1 MNAMDRPIDPAFL
14 RRQRGKRVAY
24 SAMGLAALIW
34 IAVWL
39 PSWIRPALDPNRI
52 RTAQVQ
58 WGAVEETIAASGTVV
73 PQFEQI
79 IFSPVN
85 TRLVRILQ
93 KPGAMLKQGQF
104 IVELDLNAARLEVEK
119 RAEELALTQNR
130 RTQLE
135 LDKRKKQSDLETRW
149 RLKNLEFQRF
159 KTRTA
164 QLRQLKGIG
173 AVSGEELS
181 QARLQEQRAEI
192 ELQQLQADR
201 RNLVEATE
209 AQLEALQLEM
219 NILEREGEEAR
230 RRLERAVI
238 RADRDGVLTAIAPE
252 VGASIHQGQEI
263 ARIADLSSFRVN
275 VTVSDIHAR
284 RLQEGLWVRLRINEE
299 EYVKGHIARILPT
312 VAGGTIQLEVELEDS
327 AHALLRPNQRVD
339 AYIVTARKGRALRLK
354 RGPFINGRSGLHEV
368 FVVRGQTAVKTEVRI
383 GIANFEYYEVEE
395 GLLDG
400 DEVIISDVKD
410 YLHLDEVQIK
420 QRRLP

>member
-58 WGAVEETIAASGTVV
+58 WGAIEETIAASGTVV

-201 RNLVEATE
+201 SNLVESTE